1 MPAPGLYSSTDGA
14 KTWKPGA
21 LKGISDQPV
30 VLAAHPDDPKTV
42 SIGTDQGL
50 FVSQDFGNTFIELS
64 LESRVSALSYNT
76 EGSLMVGTLDGKLL
90 KQTGEQWTEIA
101 ISDKSEDD
109 IITYVAQSPK
119 NPNDWVVA
127 TEQLNIWLSK
137 DQGVTW
143 ELIVN
148 EGKLK

>member
-109 IITYVAQSPK
+109 IITYVPEKSERLGSCNGTVEHMA
-119 NPNDWVVA
+119 
-127 TEQLNIWLSK
+127 EQRSRGYLGTYCK
-137 DQGVTW
+137 
-143 ELIVN
+143 
-148 EGKLK
+148 